1 MIRIQILLKNVRII
15 EKEKKESGLRALF
28 FFFNNKM
35 EHPQIKSS
43 LIFLI
48 ILVTSKLSHKITQLP
63 QSYVT
68 SDKHN
73 VRLI

>member
-1 MIRIQILLKNVRII
+1 MSELLK
-15 EKEKKESGLRALF
+15 KKKKNSVSGPSFR
-28 FFFNNKM
+28 FFNNKM
-35 EHPQIKSS
+35 EQPQVKST

-48 ILVTSKLSHKITQLP
+48 VLLTSKLSNKITQLP

>member
-1 MIRIQILLKNVRII
+1 MSELLK
-15 EKEKKESGLRALF
+15 KKKRNPVSGPSF
-28 FFFNNKM
+28 CFFNNKM
-35 EHPQIKSS
+35 EHPQVKSS

-48 ILVTSKLSHKITQLP
+48 VLLTSKLSNKITQLP